1 MKLARPTSRQTR
13 LLTTISETQQSEPL
27 SKSTVSISLVR
38 ELHASLIRTQMHT
51 DTFQVSGVIQSYAS
65 SPATLH
71 KALFAF
77 HQIERPTW
85 LAWNVMIRELSQYD
99 RPNDALQLYDKMRGQ
114 GFNGNDLTF
123 IFVLKACGKASGVLH
138 GRKIHVHALRLGFE
152 SYLYVSNA
160 LIHMYASCGDLF
172 TARQVFDKL
181 SERDLVSWN
190 SLICGYC
197 QGSRFKEVLQLFDA
211 MREANVKADQVTMMK
226 VILAC
231 SRLGDKE
238 ISDGMVKYIED
249 NRVEIDVYLG
259 NTLVDMY
266 GRRGSVGLA
275 RQVFDSMGE
284 RNIVSWN
291 TLMTGYAKIGDLV
304 SARKL
309 FDEMPMRD
317 VISWTSMITCYA
329 QAKQFNDAVNL
340 FQEMMRA
347 EVKPDEI
354 TFASVLS
361 ACAHLGRLDVG
372 KAVHD
377 YIRKHNVKEDV
388 YVGNS
393 LIDMYCKC
401 GSVLMALKVFEG
413 MKEKDSIS
421 WTSVISGL
429 AVNGNVDHALGL
441 FSQMLKEGFRPNH
454 GIFVGILLACT
465 HAGLVDQGLDYF
477 ESMEKDHGLVPEMK
491 HYGCVVDLLSRSG
504 NLDRAYEFI
513 TNMTIDPDIVIW
525 RMLLSACMLHE
536 NIIIAEIATNKL
548 LELDPD
554 NSGNYVLSSNTYA
567 KAERWDD
574 ANKMRELMEGGR
586 VQKPSDKQ
594 HNLSFKQMLFVQILN
609 TPCRVVK
616 HDFNGSTTASTGFK
630 SFLNVLLVEAEP
642 VCNEGL
648 HIKLTSS
655 QKLNAERPRVPISEY
670 TNNVNFPVK
679 VENRDSSDEVSVQNF
694 VNRVHI
700 CGVPCSSR
708 SQRDGHFA
716 LSQSH
721 EAYFTTST
729 SGIQSCAHGFAKANT
744 IKGHIYIS
752 THSGIIVGS
761 VTVALVVDDFFCPF
775 TQRTNI
781 TPCFNLISEAHENWM
796 GEAESKKD
804 YQPGGGRL
812 YG

>member
-1 MKLARPTSRQTR
+1 MR
-13 LLTTISETQQSEPL
+13 
-27 SKSTVSISLVR
+27 
-38 ELHASLIRTQMHT
+38 
-51 DTFQVSGVIQSYAS
+51 
-65 SPATLH
+65 
-71 KALFAF
+71 
-77 HQIERPTW
+77 
-85 LAWNVMIRELSQYD
+85 D
-99 RPNDALQLYDKMRGQ
+99 R

-123 IFVLKACGKASGVLH
+123 IFVLKACAKASGVLH

-160 LIHMYASCGDLF
+160 LIHMYTSCSDLF
-172 TARQVFDKL
+172 TARQVFDKM

-231 SRLGDKE
+231 SRLGDKK

-291 TLMTGYAKIGDLV
+291 TLMTGYAKVGDLV

-329 QAKQFNDAVNL
+329 QAKKFNDAVNL

-361 ACAHLGRLDVG
+361 ACAHLGRLDMG

-401 GSVLMALKVFEG
+401 GSVQMALKVFEG

-525 RMLLSACMLHE
+525 RMLLSACMLHD
-536 NIIIAEIATNKL
+536 NVIIAEIATNKL

-586 VQKPSDKQ
+586 VQKPSEMY
-594 HNLSFKQMLFVQILN
+594 L
-609 TPCRVVK
+609 
-616 HDFNGSTTASTGFK
+616 HDFNGITTSSTGFK

-679 VENRDSSDEVSVQNF
+679 VENPVIHPMKSQLKTLSTEYIYAECLAAAGVRGMVISVCPSPTRHTLPPARVAFKAVHVVLLKPTQSKVTSISAPTAKSHSDPLMEFSV
-694 VNRVHI
+694 
-700 CGVPCSSR
+700 
-708 SQRDGHFA
+708 
-716 LSQSH
+716 
-721 EAYFTTST
+721 T
-729 SGIQSCAHGFAKANT
+729 
-744 IKGHIYIS
+744 
-752 THSGIIVGS
+752 IIVRELGRRRMK
-761 VTVALVVDDFFCPF
+761 TGWEK
-775 TQRTNI
+775 QN
-781 TPCFNLISEAHENWM
+781 
-796 GEAESKKD
+796 KKD